1 MSFLLRHF
9 SLGQIGTLDKSK
21 TIKSMKTNRTNV
33 WDIFWSYNVILLDSR
48 LHRFQTWAETWIG
61 FTPVL
66 FFGRGVFQYNYGII
80 PRRKKITVVVGK
92 PLEVAKVENP
102 SREEI
107 ADLHARYVQAV
118 TDLYQEYNP
127 IYGDENIKL
136 IVE

>member
-1 MSFLLRHF
+1 MAC
-9 SLGQIGTLDKSK
+9 LGS
-21 TIKSMKTNRTNV
+21 NFR
-33 WDIFWSYNVILLDSR
+33 
-48 LHRFQTWAETWIG
+48 RFQEWLQSILG
-61 FTPVL
+61 LTPVL
-66 FFGRGVFQYNYGII
+66 FYGEGVFPWDKCGII
-80 PRRKKITVVVGK
+80 PYRKKITVVVGK

-107 ADLHARYVQAV
+107 SDLHARYVQAV